1 MPSDGG
7 YYMWLAHA
15 KGTPHPRFKPESVG
29 PFFHFAEMQNA
40 EFQHLF
46 PISSH
51 ENLITVMLVSNEY
64 SNRKI
69 VRVMMLIDEQDLV
82 SKQGYY

>member
-1 MPSDGG
+1 MVVTICGWHMQRVHPTLASNPSQ
-7 YYMWLAHA
+7 W
-15 KGTPHPRFKPESVG
+15 G